1 MSAFEFSQNL
11 SFGQYLPLDSWIHRL
26 DARARIVGYVSLLMA
41 ITFASNV
48 FMVLFALIIILTGFQ
63 ISKVPLKYVAKS
75 VRTPLIFLAIIAF
88 LQFFRF
94 APDSTNR
101 LIFALGPFTVTIN
114 GLIAGAVVMV
124 RFITLILLISLTS
137 YTLSSSDMIY
147 GLQSLFKPLN
157 WIGIHSEDLILVI
170 QVTLHYIPMLG
181 QATEQIAKAQASR
194 GANWGIKKQNIFQRV
209 KTIYPV
215 IIPMFLIS
223 LQRAENMALAMDA
236 RGYGSSSHRGSY
248 RHLEFKKKD
257 GLFLFAVLI
266 FAIIIVIL

>member
-26 DARARIVGYVSLLMA
+26 DARARIVGFIGLLLA

-48 FMVLFALIIILTGFQ
+48 FMILTGLGLILIGFK
-63 ISKVPLKYVAKS
+63 ISRVPFRYVLRTLK
-75 VRTPLIFLAIIAF
+75 TPLIFLSIIAIF
-88 LQFFRF
+88 QFFRF
-94 APDSTNR
+94 APDAFNPLVFAFGR
-101 LIFALGPFTVTIN
+101 LTVTIN
-114 GLIAGAVVMV
+114 GLIAGLVVMV

-137 YTLSSSDMIY
+137 YTLSTSDMIY
-147 GLQSLFKPLN
+147 GLQSLLKPLKKLH
-157 WIGIHSEDLILVI
+157 IRSEDIILVI

-194 GANWGIKKQNIFQRV
+194 GASWGIKKQNIFQRV

-236 RGYGSSSHRGSY
+236 RGYGTLDFRGSY
-248 RHLEFKKKD
+248 RQLEFKKKD
-257 GLFLFAVLI
+257 GIFLIAVLI
-266 FAIIIVIL
+266 IAIGIVIL

>member
-26 DARARIVGYVSLLMA
+26 DARARIVGSIVLLLA
-41 ITFASNV
+41 ITFASNI
-48 FMVLFALIIILTGFQ
+48 FMILTGAVVILIGIR
-63 ISKVPLKYVAKS
+63 ISKVPFQYVLKSLK
-75 VRTPLIFLAIIAF
+75 TPLIFLAIIAF

-94 APDSTNR
+94 APDELNP
-101 LIFALGPFTVTIN
+101 LVFALGPFTITNN
-114 GLIAGAVVMV
+114 GLLAGLIVII

-147 GLQSLFKPLN
+147 GLQSLLKPLK
-157 WIGIHSEDLILVI
+157 WFGIHSEDIILVI

-194 GANWGIKKQNIFQRV
+194 GASWGIKKQNIFQRV

-236 RGYGSSSHRGSY
+236 RGYGTLDKRGSY
-248 RHLEFKKKD
+248 RQLEFKKKD
-257 GLFLFAVLI
+257 GFFLTAVLI
-266 FAIIIVIL
+266 LSFLIVFL